1 VERSVEAFFLAGEA
15 TTAVVGSPEVAAAWS
30 APSALAGYQVGELA
44 AHTLVATAR
53 LELVLRE
60 EEPSGATV
68 VDLPTFYGTNRVDD
82 PSTTDGGYHPLIRA
96 VAAESAE
103 HGPEAVA
110 GELRSTLDRLRPVLA
125 GADPGRLV
133 SVLNV
138 RNGAT
143 PLEEYLRTRVVE
155 LVVHGD
161 DLAASVGLPSDVA
174 PVAAGVVLDACLE
187 LARARSGDL
196 AVLRA
201 FVRRERA
208 DAEVLRVL

>member
-1 VERSVEAFFLAGEA
+1 VPRVTEALFLAGEA
-15 TTAVVGSPEVAAAWS
+15 TVAVVGSPEVAAAWS
-30 APSALAGYQVGELA
+30 APSALAEYQVGELA

-60 EEPSGATV
+60 DEPRGATV
-68 VDLPTFYGTNRVDD
+68 VDLPAFYGTNRVDD
-82 PSTTDGGYHPLIRA
+82 PSVTGAGYHPLIRA
-96 VAAESAE
+96 VAAESAGR
-103 HGPEAVA
+103 GPAAVA
-110 GELRSTLDRLRPVLA
+110 DELRGTLGRVRPLVA

-143 PLEEYLRTRVVE
+143 SLEEYLRTRVVE

-161 DLAASVGLPSDVA
+161 DLAASVGLPYEVP
-174 PVAAGVVLDACLE
+174 PVAADVVLDACLE

-196 AVLRA
+196 PVLRA

-208 DAEVLRVL
+208 DPEVLRVL

>member
-1 VERSVEAFFLAGEA
+1 MQRITDAFFLAGEA
-15 TTAVVGSPEVAAAWS
+15 TASVVGSPEVAAAWS
-30 APSALAGYQVGELA
+30 APSALADYRVGELA
-44 AHTLVATAR
+44 GHTLVATAR
-53 LELVLRE
+53 LELVLGE
-60 EEPSGATV
+60 EEPVGATV

-82 PSTTDGGYHPLIRA
+82 PATTDGGFHPLIRA
-96 VAAESAE
+96 VGAESAE
-103 HGPEAVA
+103 RGPEAVA
-110 GELRSTLDRLRPVLA
+110 AELRGTLDRLRPLVA

-143 PLEEYLRTRVVE
+143 ALEEYLRTRVVE

-161 DLAASVGLPSDVA
+161 DLAASVGLPYAVP
-174 PVAAGVVLDACLE
+174 PVAADVVLGVCLE

-208 DAEVLRVL
+208 GADVLRVL